1 MRKGLV
7 APTRHAQ
14 TPTIVAANGVT
25 AAPATLIAVKVVYR
39 GRVHQEEEE
48 KEEEGVLP
56 LRAVA
61 VSVPR

>member
-7 APTRHAQ
+7 TPTRHAQ
-14 TPTIVAANGVT
+14 TPTIVAASGVT
-25 AAPATLIAVKVVYR
+25 AAPAMLIAVMVVWQ
-39 GRVHQEEEE
+39 GRVPEEEE
-48 KEEEGVLP
+48 VVGLP

>member
-7 APTRHAQ
+7 TPTRHAQ
-14 TPTIVAANGVT
+14 TPTIVAASGVT
-25 AAPATLIAVKVVYR
+25 AAPAMLIAVMVVWQ
-39 GRVHQEEEE
+39 GRVPE
-48 KEEEGVLP
+48 EEEGVGLP

>member
-1 MRKGLV
+1 MRKGRV

-14 TPTIVAANGVT
+14 TPTIVAASGVT
-25 AAPATLIAVKVVYR
+25 AAPALLTAVLVVFR
-39 GRVHQEEEE
+39 GRVPQEE
-48 KEEEGVLP
+48 GIVRLP